1 MSKAPLLLQSDTL
14 FCMRTSPTRVDEDV
28 FASAQLVGSIM
39 DRSAAQ
45 QITHWA
51 RIGREVEAG
60 ASISH
65 TRIHEVLEQRAHY
78 DDLNAEEQAIVRAEW
93 AERLEALRG
102 RLDLAR
108 KFVKDGRPYAE
119 LDDAGTVVVRA
130 ATRKR
135 ATRV

>member
-1 MSKAPLLLQSDTL
+1 MK
-14 FCMRTSPTRVDEDV
+14 TSPTRVDEDV
-28 FASAQLVGSIM
+28 YASAQLVGSIM

-60 ASISH
+60 GSISH
-65 TRIHEVLEQRAHY
+65 TRIHEVLEQRVHY

-93 AERLEALRG
+93 AERLEALRS

-108 KFVKDGRPYAE
+108 KFAKDGRPYAE
-119 LDDAGTVVVRA
+119 LDDDGRVVVRP

-135 ATRV
+135 SSRV